1 MRTKQIKKR
10 KTKRQRKTKG
20 GVLLFQTAPQDIMPE
35 LQRFANGTINYVCSG
50 SFGIVLKADADESI
64 VLSTQTCGIKSI
76 LVKIVSIDKPL
87 TFDNE
92 IETEEGIEKEVIKIE
107 PTSVDEFK
115 KEVKLQE
122 LIRKK
127 SVKNFHCSIIP
138 SILYAD
144 VYTQA
149 ELMAIFPKIKNSIV
163 TTGKVG
169 LIFMEHILDHTGI
182 TARNL
187 GSYYHYEETKYYTQQ
202 MYFPMARRLLIM
214 LAQLGYLH
222 NDFHTGNILAVGAT
236 VLIIDV
242 GRVTPITPED
252 YELFT
257 GYFQT
262 YASGG
267 SIVELLTF
275 LHGKRIPIIAPEGE
289 EEHYLPAQW
298 LRQKQIDTYV
308 PGIDPGVMIAPENI
322 ITRTLILSEEQKTRC
337 VTAKVPYV
345 ERESAARETIEA
357 ARKAAYEEKLA
368 KETPEE
374 KTLREE
380 QEAEKSRR
388 LDPNYFP
395 Y

>member
-1 MRTKQIKKR
+1 
-10 KTKRQRKTKG
+10 
-20 GVLLFQTAPQDIMPE
+20 MPE
-35 LQRFANGTINYVCSG
+35 LQRFSNGTIDYVCSG
-50 SFGIVLKADADESI
+50 SYGIVLQMDADEST

-92 IETEEGIEKEVIKIE
+92 IETEEGIEKEVIEIE

-127 SVKNFHCSIIP
+127 SVTNFNCSIIP

-144 VYTQA
+144 VYTQE
-149 ELMAIFPKIKNSIV
+149 ELMATFPKIKDSIV

-169 LIFMEHILDHTGI
+169 LIFMEHILDQTGR

-187 GSYYHYEETKYYTQQ
+187 GSYYHYEAYKYYTQQ

-222 NDFHTGNILAVGAT
+222 NDFHTGNILASGAS
-236 VLIIDV
+236 VIIIDV
-242 GRVTPITPED
+242 GRVTPITRED
-252 YELFT
+252 YELFS

-267 SIVELLTF
+267 SPVELLTF
-275 LHGKRIPIIAPEGE
+275 LHGKRIPIVAPEGK

-298 LRQKQIDTYV
+298 LRQNQIDTYV
-308 PGIDPGVMIAPENI
+308 PGIDPTVVIAPENI

-337 VTAKVPYV
+337 VTAKVPYI
-345 ERESAARETIEA
+345 ERDAAARVTAEMDARDARDARETA
-357 ARKAAYEEKLA
+357 AKEKLA
-368 KETPEE
+368 NETPEE

-380 QEAEKSRR
+380 QDAEKLRR
-388 LDPNYFP
+388 LDPNYYP